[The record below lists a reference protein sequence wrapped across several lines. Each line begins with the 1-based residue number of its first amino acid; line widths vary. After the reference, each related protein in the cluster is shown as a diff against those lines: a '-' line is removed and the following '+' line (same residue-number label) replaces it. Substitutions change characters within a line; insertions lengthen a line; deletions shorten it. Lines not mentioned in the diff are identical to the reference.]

1 MSPFFPVQSH
11 LSLPYTPTLG
21 LIQICE
27 KLVDRGWRRSGT
39 FYYKQDCRNS
49 CCPHYAI
56 RLDAKAFESRKD
68 QRQAVNRWNR
78 FILGEDYRFQAAK
91 SYPKTRD
98 WHYVYH
104 VLNLGF
110 LLHREKRR
118 CKSYFAVCKAV
129 HESEYS
135 FVKKPFDSKTKQVIE
150 PAHTFEV
157 SLEPD
162 SFTEEK
168 WVCQFSISI
177 FPDECEEERDGRQQ
191 KFGSYHQC
199 YRLNKRLIAI
209 GVLDLLPECVSSV
222 YFIYH
227 EDVQDWKLGKLGVLR
242 EIALAIEG
250 GYRHYYMG
258 FYIHSCTKMRY
269 KGQYRPSYI
278 LDPETYDWNLF
289 DEDFIKRLSA
299 RKYVSMK
306 QERQL
311 NLPAGLL
318 TDIEEAEMES
328 DKREALREYLSEADA
343 PLEGALG
350 SVFENR
356 MPGVLS
362 LEEVRRDIDLG
373 QWRAKLRGDRIV
385 RLKVVYL
392 VFWEDEDM
400 ADPGTLKSI
409 IAQFGAALGPSL
421 VRQLVLDLT

>member
-1 MSPFFPVQSH
+1 MQAPAGTSPV
-11 LSLPYTPTLG
+11 LSLIKP
-21 LIQICE
+21 CE
-27 KLVDRGWRRSGT
+27 LVDRGWRRSGT

-56 RLDAKAFESRKD
+56 RLDAEAFEPRKD
-68 QRQAVNRWNR
+68 QRQAVNRWNS
-78 FILGEDYRFQAAK
+78 FILGEDYRFKAARCC
-91 SYPKTRD
+91 PKTRE
-98 WHYVYH
+98 
-104 VLNLGF
+104 
-110 LLHREKRR
+110 EKRR
-118 CKSYFAVCKAV
+118 SKSQFAVCETV
-129 HESEYS
+129 HESESS

-168 WVCQFSISI
+168 YQLFANYQRVVHREEPSEYSRSGFKRFLCSGFRQV
-177 FPDECEEERDGRQQ
+177 EEERDGRQQ
-191 KFGSYHQC
+191 KLGSYHQC
-199 YRLNKRLIAI
+199 YRLDGRLIAI
-209 GVLDLLPECVSSV
+209 GVLDLLPQCVSSV

-258 FYIHSCTKMRY
+258 FYIHSCIKMRY

-299 RKYVSMK
+299 RKYVSMR

-311 NLPAGLL
+311 NLPAGPL
-318 TDIEEAEMES
+318 TDIEEAEMEPV
-328 DKREALREYLSEADA
+328 KREALREYLSEAN
-343 PLEGALG
+343 PPVEGALD

-373 QWRAKLRGDRIV
+373 QWRAKLRSDRMV
-385 RLKVVYL
+385 RLKVVHL
-392 VFWEDEDM
+392 VFWELEDM
-400 ADPGTLKSI
+400 ADPGTLKNV